1 MMQHIKKGFLM
12 VMLAAV
18 FLCGCQTSS
27 GTEAVSGSDETEKA
41 FELYL
46 VADEQLSGPDLK
58 NYALSDLPLAEDPIL
73 TSDDL
78 VSYMPEYHAMNLTEE
93 AYQKM
98 LAIFSMGIPL
108 SGVPFVIV
116 SKGERIYAGAFWT
129 SLSSL
134 SVDAVVIMQP
144 MDPAG
149 AALMISLGYPD
160 ASVYTGEDP
169 RNDPRLINA
178 LEEAGLIEE

>member
-1 MMQHIKKGFLM
+1 MKKIQRWLI
-12 VMLAAV
+12 VMFVAA
-18 FLCGCQTSS
+18 LLLSGCQSTAS
-27 GTEAVSGSDETEKA
+27 TEEASGSGDGEKA

-58 NYALSDLPLAEDPIL
+58 NFALSDLPLAEDPIL

-78 VSYMPEYHAMNLTEE
+78 VSYIPEYHAMNLTEE

-98 LAIFSMGIPL
+98 LAIFSMGMPM

-116 SKGERIYAGAFWT
+116 SKGDRIYAGAFWT
-129 SLSSL
+129 PLSSL
-134 SVDAVVIMQP
+134 SVDGVVIMQP
-144 MDPAG
+144 MDPSG

-160 ASVYTGEDP
+160 ESVYTGEDP
-169 RNDPRLINA
+169 RNDPRLMNA